1 MRSIKPLGLSLAAA
15 SLLLGGCSSSDSEP
29 APPQPVAQQIPNMG
43 QEITPTA
50 PPGAQF
56 VTMNPGLADRPD
68 WQVSDAA
75 SIVVSPDKTTMLV
88 LTSGYNRVYAATTKY
103 DISFN
108 MGDSNEYVFIYDIT
122 KPIPVQKAVV
132 QVPNT
137 YYGMVFDPSGT
148 AFYVSGCGDD
158 NIHIIS
164 QNGDKTWPNISMS
177 PVGVWSVPQ
186 SAANTLDLGHPFDP
200 RDKTQ
205 SRQGNGLLYNA
216 APQLNSAITAV
227 NAQVAVKPCG
237 AGHRR
242 RRC

>member
-137 YYGMVFDPSGT
+137 YYGIVFDPSGT

-158 NIHIIS
+158 KIYTIS
-164 QNGDKTWPNISMS
+164 QNADKTWPNITGDVTKGTY
-177 PVGVWSVPQ
+177 PTINGVATMTSSGATWPLPQ
-186 SAANTLDLGHPFDP
+186 TPPLALDH
-200 RDKTQ
+200 TA
-205 SRQGNGLLYNA
+205 GNGLSY
-216 APQLNSAITAV
+216 NSASAVTGV
-227 NAQVAVKPCG
+227 NAQVSVKPCA
-237 AGHRR
+237 AGLAL
-242 RRC
+242 